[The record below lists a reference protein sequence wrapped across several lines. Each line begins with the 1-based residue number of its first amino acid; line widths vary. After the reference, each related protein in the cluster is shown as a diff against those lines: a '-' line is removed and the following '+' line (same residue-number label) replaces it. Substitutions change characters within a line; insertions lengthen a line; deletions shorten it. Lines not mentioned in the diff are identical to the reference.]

1 MRRVLALALTATSLL
16 ATACSGSAPTSP
28 SSAAVASP
36 STIIAGA
43 QSTPPSLFGPSTV
56 DFARCLQALQDAG
69 CFAAA
74 RVQLR
79 AVGAATAAPGTPIN
93 LSSSSSGGTVT
104 LTWGPPASGDPVT
117 TYIIE
122 AGSGP
127 SLANLANVTTNSSG
141 TGFSAS
147 GVGGGTYYV
156 RVRAQNAGGISAAS
170 NESILAVDSTG
181 CTTAPDAPTGFAGA
195 ASGGT
200 VHLMWSA
207 PAGDCSPSSYVLQAG
222 SSAGSSDLANANVGA
237 VTSYVANGL
246 AAGTYYVRVRAV
258 NAYGQSAVSNE
269 TVLTV
274 TAGGTPPS
282 PTSVTGRWMGVSPGG
297 VIVELDSY
305 DQCPSEYDLQLDLT
319 SSGTAVTGT
328 ATTRLRRVE
337 AAGDCSNVLGEVATW
352 SVINGSV
359 GSGTISFALGNT
371 GTFRFSGTFT
381 ATRMTGTF
389 VLREFTSFSQAG
401 SFVVNRQ

>member
-1 MRRVLALALTATSLL
+1 MRCVLALALAAMSLL

-28 SSAAVASP
+28 SLAAGASA
-36 STIIAGA
+36 STVIAGA
-43 QSTPPSLFGPSTV
+43 QSKPPSLFGLSTV
-56 DFARCLQALQDAG
+56 DFARCLQGLQDAG
-69 CFAAA
+69 CFTAA

-79 AVGAATAAPGTPIN
+79 AVGAATTAPGTPID

-117 TYIIE
+117 TYVIE

-127 SLANLANVTTNSSG
+127 SLANLANVTTNSAG
-141 TGFSAS
+141 TSFSAS

-156 RVRAQNAGGISAAS
+156 RVRAQNAGGTSAAS
-170 NESILAVDSTG
+170 NESILVVDSTG
-181 CTTAPDAPTGFAGA
+181 CNTAPDAPTSFAGA

-207 PAGDCSPSSYVLQAG
+207 PAGDCTPTSYVLQAG

-237 VTSYVANGL
+237 GTSYVANGV
-246 AAGTYYVRVRAV
+246 AAGTYYLRVRAV
-258 NAYGQSAVSNE
+258 NAYGQSAGSNE
-269 TVLTV
+269 IVLTV
-274 TAGGTPPS
+274 TAAGSPPS
-282 PTSVTGRWMGVSPGG
+282 PTSVTGRWMGVSPHG
-297 VIVELDSY
+297 VIVEMDPH
-305 DQCPSEYDLQLDLT
+305 DNCPAEYDLQLDLT

-337 AAGDCSNVLGEVATW
+337 ASGDCSDVLGQVATW

-359 GSGTISFALGNT
+359 GSGTISFVLGNT
-371 GTFRFSGTFT
+371 GAFRFSGTLT

-389 VLREFTSFSQAG
+389 VVHEFTRFAQAG